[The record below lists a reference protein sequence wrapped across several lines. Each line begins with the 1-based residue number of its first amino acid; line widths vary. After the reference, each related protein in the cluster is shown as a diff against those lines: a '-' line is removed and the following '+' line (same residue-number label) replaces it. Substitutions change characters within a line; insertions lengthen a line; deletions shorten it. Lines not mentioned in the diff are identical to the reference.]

1 MEGKKITEE
10 KKMRNVMKRFLAGT
24 LAFMM
29 LMGATGCA
37 KAADDLA
44 AGSGAQTE
52 VLAESVLAAYNPLLS
67 ALFQKTKTSLYA
79 YDSV

>member
-1 MEGKKITEE
+1 
-10 KKMRNVMKRFLAGT
+10 MRNVIKRFLAGM

-52 VLAESVLAAYNPLLS
+52 ETVVEPVEEAEDDDDDDDDDDYVPNGSVILTRR
-67 ALFQKTKTSLYA
+67 F
-79 YDSV
+79 